1 MDILLDKELVG
12 KIVDGVRG
20 AYGDNL
26 ISIILYG
33 SVARNTATQESD
45 IDIALII
52 YKDNKNMYN
61 DWKNIVVDLD
71 LEYDQVIST
80 ALIEKAKFEKWKR
93 VIPYYKNIERE
104 GIVLWKAA

>member
-1 MDILLDKELVG
+1 MEITLNSDLIS
-12 KIVDGVRG
+12 KIVNGVRR

-26 ISIILYG
+26 ISVILYG

-52 YKDNKNMYN
+52 HKDNRNMYN
-61 DWKNIVVDLD
+61 DWKSIVVNLD

-80 ALIEKAKFEKWKR
+80 SLIEKAKFDKWKK
-93 VIPYYKNIERE
+93 VLPYYKNIENE